1 MPNKTHWLAVV
12 LVGAGALAIGNPP
25 EIRPRAAEPDSPVL
39 VYRLTVG
46 AVARDGLAPSAAI
59 SNSFAYQG
67 GAVLVSVANATVG
80 TVRAFGRTYPLSAT
94 GETLSGYIG
103 FGTEDPPG
111 TATITVNLTD
121 LTGNAVTYSRTI
133 LIKKTDWTVDRID
146 LPPSVGGILD
156 DPNVSI
162 NEQKRLNVLYSAV
175 TARRWRETWASP
187 VDTATPISG
196 YFGEQRSFNGG
207 PVGGHHGGTD
217 FGASAGT
224 PIQATNDGVVVLAE
238 TLAVRGNMVIID
250 HGGGVFSGYAHM
262 EAMQVTVGDDVAQ
275 GQVIGHVGTTGLSTG
290 AHLHWE
296 LSVAGVLVDGL
307 RWLDGTQGF

>member
-12 LVGAGALAIGNPP
+12 FLGAGALALGNSPA
-25 EIRPRAAEPDSPVL
+25 IRPSAAEPDPAL
-39 VYRLTVG
+39 LAYRLAVG
-46 AVARDGLAPSAAI
+46 AVARDGLPPSAAI

-67 GAVLVSVANATVG
+67 GAVLISVANATAG
-80 TVRAFGRTYPLSAT
+80 TVRAFGRSYPLSAT
-94 GETLSGYIG
+94 GESLSGYVG

-111 TATITVNLTD
+111 AAQITVSVTD
-121 LTGNAVTYSRTI
+121 LTGNAVTYSRSI
-133 LIKKTDWTVDRID
+133 LVKKTQWTVDRIE

-162 NEQKRLNVLYSAV
+162 REQNRLNALYSGV
-175 TARRWRETWASP
+175 TPRNWRDTWTSP
-187 VDTATPISG
+187 VDTTIPISG

-207 PVGGHHGGTD
+207 PVAGHHGGTD

-224 PIQATNDGVVVLAE
+224 PIRATNDGVIVLAE

-250 HGGGVFSGYAHM
+250 HGGGVFSGYGHM
-262 EAMQVTVGDDVAQ
+262 EAMQVTVGDVVAQ
-275 GQVIGHVGTTGLSTG
+275 GDVIGRVGTTGLSTG

>member
-1 MPNKTHWLAVV
+1 MPRKTRWLSVVLLGAAALAVGSAPV
-12 LVGAGALAIGNPP
+12 
-25 EIRPRAAEPDSPVL
+25 IRPHAAEPVAPL
-39 VYRLTVG
+39 LTYRLTVG
-46 AVARDGLAPSAAI
+46 AIARDGLAPSATI
-59 SNSFAYQG
+59 SNGFAYQG
-67 GAVLVSVANATVG
+67 GAVLVSIANATAG
-80 TVRAFGRTYPLSAT
+80 TVRAFGRIYPLSAT
-94 GETLSGYIG
+94 GETLSGYVG

-111 TATITVNLTD
+111 TALITVDVTD

-162 NEQKRLNVLYSAV
+162 NEQKRLNALYSEL
-175 TARRWRETWASP
+175 TARHWREKWASP
-187 VDTATPISG
+187 VGTDIPISG

-217 FGASAGT
+217 FAASAGT
-224 PIQATNDGVVVLAE
+224 PIQTTNDGVVVLAAL
-238 TLAVRGNMVIID
+238 LAVRGNMVIID

-262 EAMQVTVGDDVAQ
+262 EAMQVTVGDVVAR
-275 GQVIGHVGTTGLSTG
+275 GGVIGRVGTTGLSTG

-296 LSVAGVLVDGL
+296 LSVAGILVDGL

>member
-1 MPNKTHWLAVV
+1 M
-12 LVGAGALAIGNPP
+12 VG
-25 EIRPRAAEPDSPVL
+25 
-39 VYRLTVG
+39 
-46 AVARDGLAPSAAI
+46 
-59 SNSFAYQG
+59 
-67 GAVLVSVANATVG
+67 
-80 TVRAFGRTYPLSAT
+80 
-94 GETLSGYIG
+94 GYIG

-111 TATITVNLTD
+111 AATLTVDVTD
-121 LTGNAVTYSRTI
+121 LTGIALSFRRTI
-133 LIKKTDWTVDRID
+133 LIKKTQWTVDRID
-146 LPPSVGGILD
+146 LPPSVSGILD

-162 NEQKRLNVLYSAV
+162 NEQNRLNAIYSDV
-175 TARRWRETWASP
+175 TARRWRDSWTSP
-187 VDTATPISG
+187 VDTSIPISG

-224 PIQATNDGVVVLAE
+224 PVHATNDGVVVLAE

-262 EAMQVTVGDDVAQ
+262 QAMQVTAGDLVAQ
-275 GQVIGHVGTTGLSTG
+275 GDLIGHVGTTGLSTG

-296 LSVAGVLVDGL
+296 LSVAGILVDGL